1 MHIYDSVKKQ
11 KLPFKPI
18 VPRKASIYVC
28 GPTVY
33 DDAHLGHAKSAL
45 VFDLLVRVLSANGY
59 DVTYARNITDIDDK
73 IIKKAKEQN
82 KDIKEI
88 TDFYTSSFHKEMAQ
102 LGVAKP
108 DIEPKATENLEAM
121 IELIQTLIDKGHA
134 YPTSEGDV
142 YFDTHSDSEYLSLS
156 KRVQDEDD
164 KQERVESSSLKK
176 NQTDFALWK
185 SVKEEYNGLPVS
197 SDKDGFKPSSVIY
210 DSPFG
215 KGRPGWHL
223 ECSAMIEKHLAK
235 QNSEF
240 AIDIHG
246 GGADL
251 LFPHHENEAAQTRC
265 GTNHA
270 LANYWMH
277 NGFVNI
283 NNQKMSKSLGNSFFL
298 KDALKEYD
306 GEVLRFY
313 LLSTHY
319 RSNFNFTKE
328 DLATSKKRLDKI
340 YRLKKRLF
348 GMTCSN
354 DTTHFMDELLK
365 ALSDDMNVSSALAL
379 VDEMISKANET
390 LDSADK
396 HKQLK
401 KDTLANL
408 AYIETI
414 LGFGVKNP
422 FEYFQFGIDAD
433 TKTKIDD
440 LIVQRDE
447 AKKEKNFEASDKLR
461 DEILAFGVSIM
472 DTPQGTFWEKS
483 NI

>member
-1 MHIYDSVKKQ
+1 MNIYDSVKKEKREFIPQ
-11 KLPFKPI
+11 IAGEVSL
-18 VPRKASIYVC
+18 YVC

-45 VFDLLVRVLSANGY
+45 VFDLLTRVLKANGLN
-59 DVTYARNITDIDDK
+59 VTYARNITDIDDK
-73 IIKKAKEQN
+73 IIKKAIEQS

-88 TDFYTSSFHKEMAQ
+88 TDFYTNSFHKEMA
-102 LGVAKP
+102 LIGVSRP
-108 DIEPKATENLEAM
+108 DIEPKATESLSAM
-121 IELIQTLIDKGHA
+121 YEMIQKLIDDGHA
-134 YPTSEGDV
+134 YTTADGDV
-142 YFDTHSDSEYLSLS
+142 YFDTASDSKYLTLS
-156 KRVQDEDD
+156 KRIQDDEDR
-164 KQERVESSSLKK
+164 QERVASSSKKK
-176 NQTDFALWK
+176 NSADFALWK
-185 SVKEEYNGLPVS
+185 SVQDNSLT
-197 SDKDGFKPSSVIY
+197 F

-215 KGRPGWHL
+215 DGRPGWHL

-235 QNSEF
+235 QDTPF

-265 GTNHA
+265 ASNHE
-270 LANYWMH
+270 LAAYWMH

-283 NNQKMSKSLGNSFFL
+283 NGEKMSKSLGNSFFL

-319 RSNFNFTKE
+319 RSNFNFNTE
-328 DLATSKKRLDKI
+328 DLTTAKKRLDKI

-348 GMTCSN
+348 GLAKNSESTAFKDS
-354 DTTHFMDELLK
+354 LLN

-379 VDEMISKANET
+379 IDEMISSANET
-390 LDSADK
+390 LDTAGK
-396 HKQLK
+396 HKLLK
-401 KDTLANL
+401 RETIANL
-408 AYIETI
+408 AFIETI

-422 FEYFQFGIDAD
+422 FEYFQFGVDEA
-433 TKTKIDD
+433 TKEQLSV
-440 LIVQRDE
+440 LIAKRNE

-461 DEILAFGVSIM
+461 DEILAFGVTLM
-472 DTPQGTFWEKS
+472 DTPAGTFWEKV
-483 NI
+483 

>member
-1 MHIYDSVKKQ
+1 MYIYDSVQ
-11 KLPFKPI
+11 KTK
-18 VPRKASIYVC
+18 RKFTPMKEGKVSLYVC

-45 VFDLLVRVLSANGY
+45 VFDLLTRVLKANGL

-73 IIKKAKEQN
+73 IIKKAVELGKN
-82 KDIKEI
+82 IKEI
-88 TDFYTSSFHKEMAQ
+88 TDFYTDAFHKEMQAI
-102 LGVAKP
+102 GVARP
-108 DIEPKATENLEAM
+108 DIEPKATQSLDAM
-121 IELIQTLIDKGHA
+121 FELIQKLIDANHA
-134 YPTSEGDV
+134 YATEEGDV
-142 YFDTHSDSEYLSLS
+142 YFDTVSDSEYLKLS
-156 KRVQDEDD
+156 CRVQDEDD
-164 KQERVESSSLKK
+164 KQQRVQSSKSKK
-176 NQTDFALWK
+176 NSVDFALWK
-185 SVKEEYNGLPVS
+185 SI
-197 SDKDGFKPSSVIY
+197 KDGSISF

-223 ECSAMIEKHLAK
+223 ECSAMIEKHLA
-235 QNSEF
+235 SSDAPF
-240 AIDIHG
+240 AVDIHG

-265 GTNHA
+265 ATNHE

-283 NNQKMSKSLGNSFFL
+283 NGEKMSKSLGNSFFL

-319 RSNFNFTKE
+319 RSNFNFNTD
-328 DLATSKKRLDKI
+328 DLAIAKKRLDKI

-348 GMTCSN
+348 GLANNT
-354 DTTHFMDELLK
+354 DQTTFKNELLK

-379 VDEMISKANET
+379 IEAFVSSTNEA
-390 LDSADK
+390 LDTAGK
-396 HKQLK
+396 HKLLK
-401 KDTLANL
+401 KETIANL
-408 AYIETI
+408 SFVEEI

-422 FEYFQFGIDAD
+422 FEYFQFGIDE
-433 TKTKIDD
+433 KTKQKIDE
-440 LIVQRDE
+440 LITLRNE

-461 DEILAFGVSIM
+461 NEILAFGVSIM
-472 DTPQGTFWEKS
+472 DTAQGTFWEKV
-483 NI
+483 

>member
-1 MHIYDSVKKQ
+1 MHIYDSVKKT
-11 KLPFKPI
+11 KREFKPL
-18 VPRKASIYVC
+18 VEGKVSLYVC

-45 VFDLLVRVLSANGY
+45 VFDLLTRILKANAY

-73 IIKKAKEQN
+73 IIKKAVESGKE
-82 KDIKEI
+82 IKEI
-88 TDFYTSSFHKEMAQ
+88 TDFYTNAFHKEMDAI
-102 LGVAKP
+102 GVSRP
-108 DIEPKATENLEAM
+108 DIEPKATESLDAM
-121 IELIQTLIDKGHA
+121 YSLIQKLIDAGHA
-134 YPTSEGDV
+134 YETSEGDV
-142 YFDTHSDSEYLSLS
+142 YFDTSSDSEYLTLS
-156 KRVQDEDD
+156 HRVQDEDD
-164 KQERVESSSLKK
+164 KQQRVESSSMKK
-176 NQTDFALWK
+176 NPADFALWK
-185 SVKEEYNGLPVS
+185 SVK
-197 SDKDGFKPSSVIY
+197 DDTITF

-235 QNSEF
+235 KDAEF
-240 AIDIHG
+240 AVDIHG

-283 NNQKMSKSLGNSFFL
+283 DGEKMSKSLGNSFFL

-319 RSNFNFTKE
+319 RSNFNFNTQ
-328 DLATSKKRLDKI
+328 DLVSSKKRLDKI

-348 GMTCSN
+348 GLADNSDATP
-354 DTTHFMDELLK
+354 FQEELLK

-379 VDEMISKANET
+379 IDEMISHANEI
-390 LDSADK
+390 LDTTGK
-396 HKQLK
+396 HKVLK
-401 KDTLANL
+401 RETISNL
-408 AYIETI
+408 NYIEKV
-414 LGFGVKNP
+414 LGFGAKNP
-422 FEYFQFGIDAD
+422 YEYFQFGVEA
-433 TKTKIDD
+433 KTKEQIFD
-440 LIVQRDE
+440 LIIKRDA
-447 AKKEKNFEASDKLR
+447 AKKEKNFEESDKLR

-472 DTPQGTFWEKS
+472 DTPQGTFWEKV
-483 NI
+483 